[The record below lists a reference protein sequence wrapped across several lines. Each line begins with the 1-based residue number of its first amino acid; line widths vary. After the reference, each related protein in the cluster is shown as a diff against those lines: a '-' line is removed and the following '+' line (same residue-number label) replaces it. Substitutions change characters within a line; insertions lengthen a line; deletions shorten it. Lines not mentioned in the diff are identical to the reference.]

1 MHDVIVIGAGP
12 SGSTAARFLAKS
24 GLDVCLIDKDEFPR
38 DKPCGGGFSRSIID
52 DFSYLKSRTTEFLKG
67 VARLGVLHS
76 PNRHIVLE
84 GRVDM
89 ALALR
94 MDFDYVLF
102 QEAVSA
108 GASTFTNTRAKKVSV
123 HDTKVSVE
131 LANGETVQGK
141 IIIGADGVTS
151 MVAREVGLNKRWP
164 SSSVTACRVCE
175 VPASTQ
181 DILDRYSNDLKY
193 HFFANFGNQPGYGW
207 IFPKQETINIGL
219 GIVGTHARGLPRTF
233 DIFVGYLKKRDFL
246 PKNADVSASK
256 GALVP
261 TAGPIKQTV
270 VDRCLLVGDSAGHVS
285 PLTGGGIG
293 HAMKAGR
300 YAAQVAAHA
309 IETDSMDA
317 TSLEEYQSLWQSDF
331 GRGLQKQLVAQKVF
345 TSPFTNLLFHIGS
358 KDDKIQEIVSDSMA
372 ESSGGDIDVK
382 QLTYRTLVV
391 CLREAF
397 NL

>member
-1 MHDVIVIGAGP
+1 MYDVIVIGAGP
-12 SGSTAARFLAKS
+12 GGSTAARSLAMS

-52 DFSYLKSRTTEFLKG
+52 DFSYLKPRTTEFLKG
-67 VARLGVLHS
+67 VARIGVLHS
-76 PNRHIVLE
+76 PNRRIILE

-108 GASTFTNTRAKKVSV
+108 GASSFTNARAKKVFV

-131 LANGETVQGK
+131 LANGKTVEGK

-164 SSSVTACRVCE
+164 SSSVTACKVCE

-181 DILDRYSNDLKY
+181 DILNRYSSDLKY
-193 HFFANFGNQPGYGW
+193 HFYTNFGNQPGYGW

-219 GIVGTHARGLPRTF
+219 GIVGTYARGLPRAFDTF
-233 DIFVGYLKKRDFL
+233 VEFLKRKDFL
-246 PKNADVSASK
+246 PENADLSTSK

-261 TAGPIKQTV
+261 TAGPIKQTI
-270 VDRCLLVGDSAGHVS
+270 VDRCLLVGDSAGQVS

-293 HAMKAGR
+293 HAMTAGR
-300 YAAQVAAHA
+300 YAAKVATHA
-309 IETDSMDA
+309 IENDSMNA

-331 GRGLQKQLVAQKVF
+331 GGGLQKQLIAQKVF
-345 TSPFTNLLFHIGS
+345 TSPFANLLFQIGS
-358 KDDKIQEIVSDSMA
+358 KDERIQEIVSESLA
-372 ESSGGDIDVK
+372 ESSGGEIDVR

-397 NL
+397 KL

>member
-1 MHDVIVIGAGP
+1 MFDVIVIGAGP
-12 SGSTAARFLAKS
+12 GGSTAARFLAMS

-52 DFSYLKSRTTEFLKG
+52 DFSYLKSRTAEFLKG
-67 VARLGVLHS
+67 IAKVGVLHS
-76 PNRHIVLE
+76 PNRQIVLE
-84 GRVDM
+84 GSVDM

-94 MDFDYVLF
+94 LDFDYVLF
-102 QEAVSA
+102 QEATSA
-108 GASTFTNTRAKKVSV
+108 GVSLFTNSRAKKVSV
-123 HDTKVSVE
+123 HDTEVSVE
-131 LANGETVQGK
+131 LANGKTVQGK
-141 IIIGADGVTS
+141 IIIAADGVTS

-181 DILDRYSNDLKY
+181 DILDRYTSDLKY

-219 GIVGTHARGLPRTF
+219 GIVGTHARGLPRAF
-233 DIFVGYLKKRDFL
+233 DAFVKFLKRRNFL
-246 PKNADVSASK
+246 PENADLSTSK

-270 VDRCLLVGDSAGHVS
+270 VDRCMLVGDSAGQVS

-309 IETDSMDA
+309 IENDSMDA
-317 TSLEEYQSLWQSDF
+317 TSLEKYQNLWQSDF
-331 GRGLQKQLVAQKVF
+331 GGGLQKQLIAQKVF
-345 TSPFTNLLFHIGS
+345 TSPFANLLFQIGS
-358 KDDKIQEIVSDSMA
+358 KDEKIQDIVSESLA
-372 ESSGGDIDVK
+372 ESSGGEIDVK
-382 QLTYRTLVV
+382 QLTFRTLVV
-391 CLREAF
+391 CLREA
-397 NL
+397 LKL

>member
-1 MHDVIVIGAGP
+1 MHDIIVIGAGP

-233 DIFVGYLKKRDFL
+233 DIFVRYLKKRDFL

-331 GRGLQKQLVAQKVF
+331 GSGLQKQLVAQKVF
-345 TSPFTNLLFHIGS
+345 TSSFTNLLFHIGS

-397 NL
+397 KL

>member
-1 MHDVIVIGAGP
+1 MFDVIVIGAGP
-12 SGSTAARFLAKS
+12 GGSTATRFLAMS
-24 GLDVCLIDKDEFPR
+24 GLDVCLIDKEEFPR

-52 DFSYLKSRTTEFLKG
+52 DFPYLKSRTTEFLKG
-67 VARLGVLHS
+67 IARIGVLHS
-76 PNRHIVLE
+76 PNRRIVLE

-94 MDFDYVLF
+94 TDFDYVLF

-108 GASTFTNTRAKKVSV
+108 GASPLTNARAKKVSV

-131 LANGETVQGK
+131 LANGKTVEGK
-141 IIIGADGVTS
+141 IMIGADGVTS

-181 DILDRYSNDLKY
+181 DILDRYSSDLKY
-193 HFFANFGNQPGYGW
+193 HFFTNFGNQPGYGW

-219 GIVGTHARGLPRTF
+219 GIVGTHARGLPRMF
-233 DIFVGYLKKRDFL
+233 DAFVRYLKKRDLL
-246 PKNADVSASK
+246 PENADVSTPK

-261 TAGPIKQTV
+261 TSGPIRQTII
-270 VDRCLLVGDSAGHVS
+270 DRCLLVGDSAGQVS

-293 HAMKAGR
+293 NAMKAGR
-300 YAAQVAAHA
+300 YAAQVVDQA
-309 IETDSMDA
+309 IEHDSMDT

-331 GRGLQKQLVAQKVF
+331 GGGLQKQLVAQKVF

-358 KDDKIQEIVSDSMA
+358 KDDRIQEIVSDSMD
-372 ESSGGDIDVK
+372 ESSGGEIDVK
-382 QLTYRTLVV
+382 QLAYRALVV

-397 NL
+397 KL